1 MRQRFLLGFVIGQL
15 ALFGFAAL
23 ALADTAYVVGAGDT
37 LSALAQRFGVSVDGL
52 VARNSLPSADQIY
65 VGQSLSIPETGATSV
80 GGASSPGGATA
91 RTGSHLV
98 AAGETLGL
106 IAARYGTT
114 VDALVRANNLASP
127 NLVWAGIRLV
137 IPGAVSS
144 AFDASAATVSAD
156 SDSDPDGAAAP
167 RSIVIDLSDS
177 RLYAYDGQA
186 VAAAFAVSAGGPG
199 TATPVGRFSIGRR
212 FSRQDMS
219 GPDYYAPDV
228 PWVQYFTGNYAI
240 HGTYWHNSFGE
251 PVSHGCVNMRTPDA
265 EWLYFWSAE
274 GTPVEV
280 RW

>member
-37 LSALAQRFGVSVDGL
+37 LSALAQRFGVSVDVL

-80 GGASSPGGATA
+80 GGASSPDGATA

-106 IAARYGTT
+106 IANRYGTT

-137 IPGAVSS
+137 IPGAGYS

-167 RSIVIDLSDS
+167 HSIVIDLSDS
-177 RLYAYDGQA
+177 RLYAYEGQA

-251 PVSHGCVNMRTPDA
+251 AVSHGCVNMRTPDA

>member
-23 ALADTAYVVGAGDT
+23 ALADTTYVVGAGDT
-37 LSALAQRFGVSVDGL
+37 LSALAQRFGVSVDSL
-52 VARNSLPSADQIY
+52 VAGNGLPSADQIY

-80 GGASSPGGATA
+80 GGASSPGGATV
-91 RTGSHLV
+91 RTGSHV
-98 AAGETLGL
+98 VVAGETLGL
-106 IAARYGTT
+106 IATRYGTT

-127 NLVWAGIRLV
+127 NLVWAGIHLA
-137 IPGAVSS
+137 IPGAGHES
-144 AFDASAATVSAD
+144 FDASPAAVSAG
-156 SDSDPDGAAAP
+156 SASDPAAAAAP
-167 RSIVIDLSDS
+167 RAIVIDLSDS
-177 RLYAYDGQA
+177 RLYAYEGQA

-265 EWLYFWSAE
+265 EWLYFWSDE

>member
-106 IAARYGTT
+106 IATRYGTT